1 MSTFIALQRVALA
14 AIAVLATSSSNS
26 FAQEVQRYTL
36 TGSDVAIYN
45 LVGTIKIEGGSGSD
59 VTAEVTRRGPDASR
73 LTVATGKIRGRESL
87 RVKYP
92 SDRIVFSDRRARW
105 GGRTRLRVDDDGTFD
120 SDGDSDRDWGDG
132 RVEIV
137 SSGRGLEA
145 AADVRVMLPRGKRIS
160 IHLAAGDATVTNA
173 EGDISVNVY
182 SASVTTSHTR
192 GTLDLDTGSG
202 EVSVADAEGD
212 VTIDSGSGGAELSRI
227 RGEALTIDAGSGS
240 VKVEGATVDRLNIDS
255 GSGGIDLRTVSSPDI
270 SLDSGSGRVGME
282 LTSDVSSL
290 RIDSGSGSVTLSVPE
305 SLGAELTAETGSGGV
320 DFDFPVTLLKRE
332 HGYMRARIGDGQ
344 GRITIDSGSGEVR
357 VRRSVKR
364 G

>member
-1 MSTFIALQRVALA
+1 MSTSFALRRAVLA
-14 AIAVLATSSSNS
+14 ASAVLATSSATA
-26 FAQEVQRYTL
+26 FAQDSQRFTL

-45 LVGTIKIEGGSGSD
+45 LVGSIKIEGGSGSD
-59 VTAEVTRRGPDASR
+59 VNAEVTRRGPDAAK

-92 SDRIVFSDRRARW
+92 SDRIVFHDQRSRW
-105 GGRTRLRVDDDGTFD
+105 SGRTSLRVDDDGTFD
-120 SDGDSDRDWGDG
+120 NNGDRDWGDD

-160 IHLAAGDATVTNA
+160 IHLAAGEATVTNA
-173 EGDISVNVY
+173 DGDISVSVY
-182 SASVTTSHTR
+182 SASVTTNKTR

-202 EVSVADAEGD
+202 ETSVTDAEGD
-212 VTIDSGSGGAELSRI
+212 VTLDSGSGGAEVTRV
-227 RGEALTIDAGSGS
+227 RGEALSIDAGSGS
-240 VKVEGATVDRLNIDS
+240 VRVEGATVDRLIIDS

-270 SLDSGSGRVGME
+270 SLDSGSGRVSME

-290 RIDSGSGSVTLSVPE
+290 KIDSGSGTVTLSVPE

-320 DFDFPVTLLKRE
+320 DFDFPVTLLKRD
-332 HGYMRARIGDGQ
+332 HGFLRARIGDGQ
-344 GRITIDSGSGEVR
+344 GRIAIESGSGEIR
-357 VRRSVKR
+357 VRRSLKR